1 MKSETAA
8 EKEKRLQK
16 EKKELARLEK
26 ANLKKPLVHGFWFL
40 LVILTVIYIADEI
53 SSNMNGVMR
62 PYMIFDLFKVPNSDT
77 TSSVYGNAVSV
88 MAIATIPT
96 YILTA
101 INPLYR
107 TLADRF
113 GRKIFLFINTLSM
126 GLGMLICM
134 LAPNPYIFVI
144 GTCIT
149 GFFTPNDMQVIY
161 LMETAPKEHRAKLC
175 SITKGIGL
183 LSVSL
188 IGVLRSLFYNPAEV
202 TTWRIVYLI
211 PVIVTVA
218 IALIAFLFT
227 RETPVFLERR
237 INALKQSVNEGS
249 QAPAAAIPAAAESQ
263 ETDTH
268 DSSDKKD
275 SGIGAAIRYIIH
287 SKQLRMVAIV
297 LFVFSMAIALSGY
310 STEILLAG
318 GHMSDSDMN
327 LFYIVEPIVYAVFA
341 FFSGFFTDAL
351 GRKNSGVLFGIFAIV
366 GMFFFVFGSRWGIG
380 AVPLALANGFMFGGL
395 WSLSD
400 LLFLVLPGESAP
412 TRIRAT
418 VMAVISYMY
427 FSNMLVSM
435 LVGIFYNRIGSANI
449 GVFQFAFFAP
459 IILFSIIF
467 LKLKVRETKDTDLS
481 KVE

>member
-1 MKSETAA
+1 MKKESPEQR
-8 EKEKRLQK
+8 EKRLGR
-16 EKKELARLEK
+16 EKKELSRLEK
-26 ANLKKPLVHGFWFL
+26 AQKKETLLHGFWFL
-40 LVILTVIYIADEI
+40 LIILTVIYIADEI

-62 PYMIFDLFKVPNSDT
+62 PFMIFDLFKVPNADT
-77 TSSVYGNAVSV
+77 TSEVYGNAVSV

-101 INPLYR
+101 VNPLYR

-134 LAPNPYIFVI
+134 IAPNPYIFVI

-188 IGVLRSLFYNPAEV
+188 IGVLRSAFYDPSNLPS
-202 TTWRIVYLI
+202 WRMVYLI
-211 PVIVTVA
+211 PVIGTVA
-218 IALIAFLFT
+218 IAVIAYLFT

-237 INALKQSVNEGS
+237 IGYLRKTDEERASELSEG
-249 QAPAAAIPAAAESQ
+249 QN
-263 ETDTH
+263 
-268 DSSDKKD
+268 SSG
-275 SGIGAAIRYIIH
+275 GIREAVRYIIH

-297 LFVFSMAIALSGY
+297 LFVFSMAIAFSGY

-318 GHMSDSDMN
+318 GHMTDANMN

-351 GRKNSGVLFGIFAIV
+351 GRKNAGVLFGICAIV
-366 GMFFFVFGSRWGIG
+366 GMFFFVFGARWGIG
-380 AVPLALANGFMFGGL
+380 AIPLSIANGLMFGGL

-435 LVGIFYNRIGSANI
+435 LVGIFYNKIGSARI
-449 GVFQFAFFAP
+449 GIFELCFFIP

-467 LKLKVRETKDTDLS
+467 LKLKVKETKDTDLS